1 MKESAVTESVKHP
14 VPNLHRPPSICL
26 KYQIRSLFCRHRRAL
41 HGKLRGYGQDHDLA
55 DRQSDGSFR
64 LAQNFRFPRSPI
76 SGTIVD
82 LNRDGF
88 PDLILAD
95 FSDNNSC
102 SKVDDCAQTKSPVN
116 IECVVLPH
124 VDVRQRLPVPAE

>member
-1 MKESAVTESVKHP
+1 MKESAVTGSVKDP

-26 KYQIRSLFCRHRRAL
+26 KYQTRSLFCRHRRAL
-41 HGKLRGYGQDHDLA
+41 QGKLCGYGQDHDPA

-64 LAQNFRFPRSPI
+64 LAQNYRIPRSPI

-82 LNRDGF
+82 LNHDGF

-95 FSDNNSC
+95 FSDNNSR

-116 IECVVLPH
+116 IECLALPQ
-124 VDVRQRLPVPAE
+124 VDVRQKLPVPAK